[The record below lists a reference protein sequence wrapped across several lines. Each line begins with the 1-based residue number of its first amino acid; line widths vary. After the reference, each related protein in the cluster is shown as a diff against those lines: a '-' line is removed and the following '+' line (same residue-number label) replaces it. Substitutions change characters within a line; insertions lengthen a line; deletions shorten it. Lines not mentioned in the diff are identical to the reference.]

1 MKKYFLGIVALV
13 LLFALTS
20 CAGSD
25 QNDTST
31 SSQGNDNVQ
40 TGNSL
45 STEAEN
51 GDSAE
56 STEPEILV
64 AYFSATNNTAGIA
77 ADIAESLDADL
88 YAITPAE
95 AYTAADLDYNND
107 NSRTSIEMNDP
118 DSRPAIGGDS
128 VENMADY
135 NIVFIGYP
143 IWWGQAPRIISSF
156 MESYDFSGKTIVPFC
171 TSGSSDIGSSAANL
185 QTLTVDAVWLAG
197 QRFSSNASHDSI
209 VEWLNSLAIN
219 VSAE

>member
-1 MKKYFLGIVALV
+1 MKKCFLGIVALV

-20 CAGSD
+20 CTGSD

-45 STEAEN
+45 STEAGN
-51 GDSAE
+51 GASDESA
-56 STEPEILV
+56 EPEILV

>member
-209 VEWLNSLAIN
+209 VEWLSSLAIN

>member
-171 TSGSSDIGSSAANL
+171 TFGSSDIGSSAANL

>member
-185 QTLTVDAVWLAG
+185 LTLTVDAVWLAG

>member
-25 QNDTST
+25 QNNTST

>member
-1 MKKYFLGIVALV
+1 
-13 LLFALTS
+13 
-20 CAGSD
+20 
-25 QNDTST
+25 
-31 SSQGNDNVQ
+31 
-40 TGNSL
+40 
-45 STEAEN
+45 
-51 GDSAE
+51 
-56 STEPEILV
+56 
-64 AYFSATNNTAGIA
+64 
-77 ADIAESLDADL
+77 
-88 YAITPAE
+88 
-95 AYTAADLDYNND
+95 
-107 NSRTSIEMNDP
+107 MNDP
-118 DSRPAIGGDS
+118 NSRPAIGGDS

>member
-128 VENMADY
+128 VENMPDY